1 MYTTRHYGN
10 FKHADIDLEGK
21 NAVVIGRSHIVGQPV
36 SKLLLQA
43 NATVTILHSRTKDMH
58 SHLKD
63 ADVIVSAVGQPGLV
77 TKDDVKKALLLLTLV
92 ILQMRMV
99 N

>member
-1 MYTTRHYGN
+1 
-10 FKHADIDLEGK
+10 
-21 NAVVIGRSHIVGQPV
+21 
-36 SKLLLQA
+36 
-43 NATVTILHSRTKDMH
+43 MH

-77 TKDDVKKALLLLTLV
+77 TKDDVKRRRCYCDVGNT
-92 ILQMRMV
+92 QMRMV

>member
-1 MYTTRHYGN
+1 
-10 FKHADIDLEGK
+10 
-21 NAVVIGRSHIVGQPV
+21 
-36 SKLLLQA
+36 
-43 NATVTILHSRTKDMH
+43 MH

-63 ADVIVSAVGQPGLV
+63 LDVIVGAVGQPGLV
-77 TKDDVKKALLLLTLV
+77 TKDDVKEGALLLTLV